1 MQLLLSGQSVILAAI
16 VLLKGRLR
24 MMALLLLAFGAH
36 MLANVTAAN
45 LSSAVVPDITS
56 AFVFGY
62 GPLIFFSIREITLRS
77 PEYRIKDLMHGLPFL
92 VALLVASPGTIFN
105 LAALASIIF
114 YLALTYRYIEQ
125 HQQAAKLHLPE
136 AGLADLAWVKHGFWA
151 IALIAAVDGMRIFL
165 SASYTLLRNEVFF
178 IGVLFSVFWVFL
190 WLSINATR
198 YRMGFDGWP
207 DHSVL
212 QIEPTAKAHRP
223 LNPEETE
230 LAKQAMTVLVD
241 QKFYLK
247 PRLQLADLAQQ
258 LNVQPKQVSSLL
270 FHHTGERFPKIVNR
284 LRVEAAKAM
293 IRETGSGPCNFLR
306 ISYDTGF
313 NSKSSFNLVFKQITG
328 LTPSAY
334 RKSVQNQ
341 DTGRQ

>member
-1 MQLLLSGQSVILAAI
+1 MQLLLFGQSVVLAAI

-24 MMALLLLAFGAH
+24 MMALLLLAFGLH
-36 MLANVTAAN
+36 MLANVAAAHPAMTR
-45 LSSAVVPDITS
+45 LPDITS

-62 GPLIFFSIREITLRS
+62 GPLIFFSIREITLRTS
-77 PEYRIKDLMHGLPFL
+77 GYRIKDLLHALPL
-92 VALLVASPGTIFN
+92 LIALPAASPSTAFN
-105 LAALASIIF
+105 LMALASVIS
-114 YLALTYRYIEQ
+114 YLALTHRYIRR
-125 HQQAAKLHLPE
+125 HRQAAKLQLPE
-136 AGLADLAWVKHGFWA
+136 SQLADLEWVKHAFWA
-151 IALIAAVDGMRIFL
+151 IALIAASDGLRVFL
-165 SASYTLLRNEVFF
+165 SASYAPLQNDIFF

-190 WLSINATR
+190 WLAINAIR

-207 DHSVL
+207 DRSML
-212 QIEPTAKAHRP
+212 EIEPTTTDRS
-223 LNPEETE
+223 LSPEETE
-230 LAKQAMTVLVD
+230 IAKQAMTVLVD

-258 LNVQPKQVSSLL
+258 LDIQPKQISSLL
-270 FHHTGERFPKIVNR
+270 FHYTGERFPKIVNR

-293 IRETGSGPCNFLR
+293 IREAGDKPCNFLR

-328 LTPSAY
+328 STPSAY

-341 DTGRQ
+341 DIGRQ